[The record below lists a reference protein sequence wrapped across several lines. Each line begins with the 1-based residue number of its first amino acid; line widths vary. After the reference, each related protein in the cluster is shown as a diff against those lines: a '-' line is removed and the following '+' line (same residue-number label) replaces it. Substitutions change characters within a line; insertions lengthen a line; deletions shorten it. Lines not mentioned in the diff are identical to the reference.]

1 MADARRAPLKDQTDI
16 SGARA
21 LIVEARFYDDIQDA
35 LLEGAVAELKAAGVT
50 HDVITVPGA
59 LEIPAAIAIA
69 LDAAESSGK
78 PYDAAIALGC
88 VVRGDTIHFEI
99 VSMESS
105 RALMD
110 LAVAQKVSARQRHHH
125 RQYRG
130 AGLGA
135 GARQR
140 TQQGRRRRAR
150 GARHAADQTPAGA
163 DLIMAE
169 NKKTQD
175 KKPAKGPGQESQPA
189 RRGAARRGAGAVS
202 DGHRAAPAST
212 TSSPSSRAIGSA
224 ARSKATNICRPKP
237 RSSATSCPA
246 WCATRPSSIPLI
258 DEALS
263 KGWPLKRIDAILRA
277 VLRAGAYELE
287 HRKDVPGRVV
297 VSEYVDVAHAF
308 VEAEETG
315 MVNAVLDQIA
325 RQFRAD
331 EFARS

>member
-1 MADARRAPLKDQTDI
+1 MADARRAQLKDQTDI

-69 LDAAESSGK
+69 LDAAENNGK

-110 LAVAQKVSARQRHHH
+110 LAVAQTDSARQRHHH
-125 RQYRG
+125 RQHRR

-150 GARHAADQTPAGA
+150 GLGHAADQAPADA

-169 NKKTQD
+169 D
-175 KKPAKGPGQESQPA
+175 KKKQARGRKGSGQESQPA
-189 RRGAARRGAGAVS
+189 RRGAARRGAGALP
-202 DGHRAAPAST
+202 DGHRAAPGST

-224 ARSKATNICRPKP
+224 ARSKATNICRRKP
-237 RSSATSCPA
+237 RSSATSSPA
-246 WCATRPSSIPLI
+246 WCATRPSSI
-258 DEALS
+258 
-263 KGWPLKRIDAILRA
+263 R
-277 VLRAGAYELE
+277 
-287 HRKDVPGRVV
+287 
-297 VSEYVDVAHAF
+297 
-308 VEAEETG
+308 
-315 MVNAVLDQIA
+315 
-325 RQFRAD
+325 
-331 EFARS
+331 